1 MATYD
6 LALFKGHGKGN
17 DGSFDCGATYNG
29 ITEYDTVSKI
39 VDVALKHLKSAGI
52 NVLTGEQ
59 NFKNKLLSGHTIK
72 AKCAYSVH
80 INAGGG
86 KRSETFVPL
95 NEKYFTTERNIQAEL
110 AKLGLAN
117 GGVKSR
123 DYNTGAVSMRSD
135 GVKLSGTDYYKE
147 IRDAWGMGISLTILE
162 VGFIDSSDI
171 TIIRNN
177 IDKIGL
183 IIAQELAKLC
193 DKTIPTPAPTPA
205 PTPDPA
211 PAPTGVK
218 YRVVCGTY
226 ADKANAIAQ
235 QEKLKKAGFDSF
247 LVTI

>member
-1 MATYD
+1 MYCNQI
-6 LALFKGHGKGN
+6 LCFLYRILKLE
-17 DGSFDCGATYNG
+17 FDIIA
-29 ITEYDTVSKI
+29 
-39 VDVALKHLKSAGI
+39 
-52 NVLTGEQ
+52 
-59 NFKNKLLSGHTIK
+59 
-72 AKCAYSVH
+72 
-80 INAGGG
+80 
-86 KRSETFVPL
+86 FVC
-95 NEKYFTTERNIQAEL
+95 Y
-110 AKLGLAN
+110 
-117 GGVKSR
+117 
-123 DYNTGAVSMRSD
+123 
-135 GVKLSGTDYYKE
+135 
-147 IRDAWGMGISLTILE
+147 
-162 VGFIDSSDI
+162 

-205 PTPDPA
+205 PA